1 MKMTQTLSLALSS
14 VGQAAEKASQS
25 ARTLEALGTLLKQA
39 DSQPVSLDVEA
50 LARLLL
56 TLGLCLVHRDVVIQA
71 LNVVTQAEDVDG
83 LSWEG
88 LKHLETKLALARD
101 GVAQEG
107 GVA

>member
-56 TLGLCLVHRDVVIQA
+56 TLGLCLVHRDVVSQA
-71 LNVVTQAEDVDG
+71 IEVVKQADDVDG
-83 LSWEG
+83 LSYTE
-88 LKHLETKLALARD
+88 LAKLQERLQLAHD
-101 GVAQEG
+101 GVAQRGE
-107 GVA
+107 A

>member
-1 MKMTQTLSLALSS
+1 MQMTQTLNLALHN
-14 VGQAAEKASQS
+14 VGQAVEKATQS
-25 ARTLEALGTLLKQA
+25 AKTLEALGTLLKQA
-39 DSQPVSLDVEA
+39 NSQHVSLDVET

-56 TLGLCLVHRDVVIQA
+56 TLGLCIVHRDVVIQA

-101 GVAQEG
+101 GIAQEG
-107 GVA
+107 GAT